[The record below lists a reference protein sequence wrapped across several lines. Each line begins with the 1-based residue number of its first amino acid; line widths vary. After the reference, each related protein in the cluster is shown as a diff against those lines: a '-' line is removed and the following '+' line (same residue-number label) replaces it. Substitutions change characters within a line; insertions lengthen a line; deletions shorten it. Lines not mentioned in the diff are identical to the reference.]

1 MLRWSTT
8 TIESERAPTPLSVIV
23 ALLVVIADTTGSAI
37 GASRAGGP
45 GRSPSMIGPDTD
57 VITFEREPDP
67 AFHLERGGELAGE
80 LQPAGP
86 VEHGVLLGDDLL
98 GALLVQLCATQ
109 HLAARATVTNADGP
123 VHLLGY
129 QRVVGDHDDSDA
141 ELAVSPSQRSEHLGC
156 RRSVQFAGRLI
167 GEDNLRL
174 VRDRPCD
181 RDPLLLAAGKFCR
194 APLRAIVDAHQLQQ
208 LLHAV
213 LPIRLRNAGEA
224 HWQLDILR
232 GSQVR
237 QKVSGGLLPDEADD
251 LAPEPHPLARRH
263 RQRVAPGDSSRAGG
277 GDVEPREDVEQRR
290 FARA

>member
-1 MLRWSTT
+1 MVTWSTT
-8 TIESERAPTPLSVIV
+8 TMASERAPTPLSVTV
-23 ALLVVIADTTGSAI
+23 ALLVVIADATGSAL

-67 AFHLERGGELAGE
+67 PFHLECGGELAGE

-129 QRVVGDHDDSDA
+129 QRVVGDHDDGDA
-141 ELAVSPSQRSEHLGC
+141 ELAVSPSQRCEHLAC

-167 GEDNLRL
+167 GEDHLRL
-174 VRDRPCD
+174 VRDRHGD
-181 RDPLLLAAGKFCR
+181 RDALLLAAGQLRR
-194 APLRAIVDAHQLQQ
+194 ASLGAIVDAHQLQQ

-213 LPIRLRNAGEA
+213 LPIRLRYAGEA
-224 HWQLDILR
+224 HRQLHIL
-232 GSQVR
+232 GSSQVG
-237 QKVSGGLLPDEADD
+237 QEVSSGLLPDEADD
-251 LAPEPHPLARRH
+251 LAPVTHPLVRRH
-263 RQRVAPGDSSRAGG
+263 RQQVTPGD
-277 GDVEPREDVEQRR
+277 
-290 FARA
+290 